1 MAEMEDSKLKILI
14 KHMDETN
21 MGVQTLVDQGI
32 QNDTMNDLFMGSM
45 FEMAND
51 NRLLAKQL
59 SSMKDFG
66 LFDVDNLIKHQITDA
81 KERTKKNISYRT
93 KENISSAKRDGNILD
108 TIKEVRNETVKGIKG
123 AAKNATKAIMDTKLV
138 LLSLKNQELAAKK
151 KFAKNKE
158 NKKEEYM
165 QQTSFEKRLA
175 GGFDYIG
182 NQFSDMKKS
191 FMSLSDGI
199 LGSLGKSFLITLA
212 IVNLIAYFRP
222 VASMIARF
230 FKTTFGPEDVGFFS
244 YIGQNI
250 TMFLTAGLLIARKA
264 IFKSLFGPRGFF
276 GLISTYF
283 KVLGKGLTSMN
294 FGLVAKTLFRIFTR
308 LIAIPL
314 LIFSAI
320 KGFFTGFETSME
332 EGNGVLYS
340 IGMGLIGSITEVIEM
355 ALSFIAAPVQLLVD
369 FINYVISFIPAGIR
383 NLFSAKAVG
392 VTGNVNPF
400 GAAEGKAEG
409 GPVKAGINYIVGEE
423 GPEMFRTG
431 TPGTIIPNGAG
442 GTTIINNTSVTNA
455 SQSTRNDNSYVDIST
470 VDAGGT
476 VTGLG

>member
-21 MGVQTLVDQGI
+21 MGVQTLVDQGV

-51 NRLLAKQL
+51 NRLLTKQTGFFQKQGMTKTDDYVLKLNALLEKWLPRSEEILEKLVVKLNIQHKEL
-59 SSMKDFG
+59 SKATSDGAQIQMSYIALVKKDTA
-66 LFDVDNLIKHQITDA
+66 NNDA
-81 KERTKKNISYRT
+81 AAAEELKLKKKERAKDLENG
-93 KENISSAKRDGNILD
+93 KED
-108 TIKEVRNETVKGIKG
+108 
-123 AAKNATKAIMDTKLV
+123 
-138 LLSLKNQELAAKK
+138 
-151 KFAKNKE
+151 
-158 NKKEEYM
+158 YM
-165 QQTSFEKRLA
+165 RQTSFEKRLA
-175 GGFDYIG
+175 RSFNYIG

-199 LGSLGKSFLITLA
+199 LGSLGKTFLITLA

-250 TMFLTAGLLIARKA
+250 TMFLTAGLLIARKS
-264 IFKSLFGPRGFF
+264 IFAALFGAKGFF
-276 GLISTYF
+276 GLFVQYVRLI
-283 KVLGKGLTSMN
+283 GKALATSRFALVGKLF
-294 FGLVAKTLFRIFTR
+294 FGIFTR
-308 LIAIPL
+308 IYAIPL

-340 IGMGLIGSITEVIEM
+340 IMMGFVGAIKGVVVMAYDLVIQPLIDMFVAIGGWIADTTSSFMKYLGFGENKAKSLTDNAIT
-355 ALSFIAAPVQLLVD
+355 D
-369 FINYVISFIPAGIR
+369 Y
-383 NLFSAKAVG
+383 
-392 VTGNVNPF
+392 F
-400 GAAEGKAEG
+400 GGGKAKG
-409 GPVKAGINYIVGEE
+409 GPVKAGVNYIVGEE

-431 TPGTIIPNGAG
+431 TPGTITPNGAG

>member
-21 MGVQTLVDQGI
+21 MGVQTLVDQGV

-51 NRLLAKQL
+51 NRLLTKQTGFFQKQGMTKTDDYVL
-59 SSMKDFG
+59 YETSNSLIIRKIDLGEKIVLKAYNSGFSDMIIEDTRDGAQIQMSYIALVKKDTA
-66 LFDVDNLIKHQITDA
+66 NNDA
-81 KERTKKNISYRT
+81 AAAEELKLKKKERAKDLENG
-93 KENISSAKRDGNILD
+93 KED
-108 TIKEVRNETVKGIKG
+108 
-123 AAKNATKAIMDTKLV
+123 
-138 LLSLKNQELAAKK
+138 
-151 KFAKNKE
+151 
-158 NKKEEYM
+158 YM
-165 QQTSFEKRLA
+165 RQTSFEKRLA
-175 GGFDYIG
+175 RSFNYIG

-199 LGSLGKSFLITLA
+199 LGSLGKTFLITLA

-264 IFKSLFGPRGFF
+264 IFAALFGAKGFF
-276 GLISTYF
+276 GLFVQYVRLI
-283 KVLGKGLTSMN
+283 GKALATSRFALVGKLF
-294 FGLVAKTLFRIFTR
+294 FGIFTR
-308 LIAIPL
+308 IYAIPL

-340 IGMGLIGSITEVIEM
+340 IMMGFVGAIKGVVVMAYDLVIQPLIDMFVAIGGWIADTTSSFMKYLGFGENKAKSLTDNAIT
-355 ALSFIAAPVQLLVD
+355 D
-369 FINYVISFIPAGIR
+369 Y
-383 NLFSAKAVG
+383 
-392 VTGNVNPF
+392 F
-400 GAAEGKAEG
+400 GGGKAKG
-409 GPVKAGINYIVGEE
+409 GPVKAGVNYIVGEE

-431 TPGTIIPNGAG
+431 TPGTITPNGAG

-455 SQSTRNDNSYVDIST
+455 SQSTRNDNSYIDIST